1 MNPNVIPI
9 IWVGF
14 IGAVPLLLFVGTQNP
29 AVLGAIV
36 SFVVLAVVVAIY
48 WRRPSSRAVAA
59 TTTRHDAV
67 RAAVVCCGHSRPPAL
82 YRRTLTRPAAGP
94 TRTRSCLCVT
104 AGGQPEIRA
113 VDRHRRLRG
122 GKPELVQTA

>member
-36 SFVVLAVVVAIY
+36 SFVVLAVVVATYLAPAIIAC
-48 WRRPSSRAVAA
+48 RR
-59 TTTRHDAV
+59 
-67 RAAVVCCGHSRPPAL
+67 GHHNAP
-82 YRRTLTRPAAGP
+82 
-94 TRTRSCLCVT
+94 
-104 AGGQPEIRA
+104 
-113 VDRHRRLRG
+113 
-122 GKPELVQTA
+122 

>member
-59 TTTRHDAV
+59 TTTRHELRSLNA
-67 RAAVVCCGHSRPPAL
+67 RGRRLLWAFAPACPGRG
-82 YRRTLTRPAAGP
+82 RRREVPLRG
-94 TRTRSCLCVT
+94 
-104 AGGQPEIRA
+104 RA
-113 VDRHRRLRG
+113 VG
-122 GKPELVQTA
+122 A